1 MMLLHAGNK
10 LIGLQ
15 AGCIVDGE
23 ETPAWRVARVAHNH
37 EGQGLQRELGEH
49 VQANLPDKGLK
60 NKNGV
65 SSRT

>member
-37 EGQGLQRELGEH
+37 EGQGLQRKI
-49 VQANLPDKGLK
+49 AK
-60 NKNGV
+60 
-65 SSRT
+65 SA